1 MKRLL
6 LVAGDPGRG
15 VRLSQA
21 LSQEGFAVKVAPE
34 GWYALTMLEREPAA
48 LVLLDGAAG
57 EPAAAELAAIVR
69 ADPDLGAVRLA
80 VAVRPAEPVPEGFDL
95 VLDGGRPAA
104 DVAAE
109 LRRRTGDPAPAA
121 PALSGSLDALDLLHL
136 VETLGHCRRTGRL
149 SVWCSGAGGASDRVA
164 EVYFDQGRLV
174 HARCGAQSGRLA
186 VAELLA
192 AAGRQ
197 GEVSFE
203 LEALS
208 REEVFRYPRTVHAE
222 NRDVL
227 LGLAPAQ
234 EDRRAAGGRD
244 GQGAG

>member
-6 LVAGDPGRG
+6 LVAGDPSRS
-15 VRLSQA
+15 VALSQA

-57 EPAAAELAAIVR
+57 EPPAGELAAIVR
-69 ADPDLGAVRLA
+69 ADRDLAAVRLA
-80 VAVRPAEPVPEGFDL
+80 VAVRPTEPVPEGFDL
-95 VLDGGRPAA
+95 VLDGGRSAA
-104 DVAAE
+104 EVAAE
-109 LRRRTGDPAPAA
+109 LRRRAGGPAPPEARV
-121 PALSGSLDALDLLHL
+121 LSGSLDALDLLHL

-149 SVWCSGAGGASDRVA
+149 SVWCPGDRVA

-174 HARCGAQSGRLA
+174 HACSGALSGRLA
-186 VAELLA
+186 CADLFA

-197 GEVSFE
+197 GEVPFE
-203 LEALS
+203 VEALR

-222 NRDVL
+222 IRDVL
-227 LGLAPAQ
+227 LGLVPVA
-234 EDRRAAGGRD
+234 EDRRAAGGHD